1 MSGERWPLTLLV
13 AAYLALAVMYSAVTP
28 LFESPDEVWHYEYIR
43 WLAGGKGL
51 AAPEDVGVAPWAQEG
66 SQPPLYYLLGA
77 AVTAFIPTDN
87 ADAVIRYNVH
97 TAVGNADALG
107 NKNFMLHGRA
117 DAWPWQGVTLAAHLT
132 RLLSV
137 LLGAATVVF
146 TYRLAR
152 LALPVFPQTTSPA
165 RCTTNLSSGLA
176 CSVPG
181 TLPDAARGWSAAAVL
196 ATALVAFSPQFLFIS
211 AATNNDNLVTA
222 LATAGVYLCA
232 RLVAGVTRPAWR
244 AWALLGVV
252 VGLAALSKLSG
263 LLLVAPA
270 AVTVVG
276 VAWRL
281 RSWRL
286 FWQATLLTGVT
297 AVSVAGWWY
306 LRNWLLFGDPLL
318 LSVMFAG
325 VPPQAAPATLAELL
339 ALAPGVWRSTWAVF
353 GWFNV
358 LAAPWLYGLYTLLAG
373 LAVVGWL
380 VGGIGRRAQV
390 RAAVRLAPLT
400 LLAFWLGVVGVA
412 VVRWAQISYAQGRLV
427 FPALAA
433 LATLLAGG
441 LLLLAPV
448 RWQRGAAW
456 TLALLLMGIAA
467 TAPFVWLLPAY
478 PPPPLVTDDSQ
489 LSGAPLAHFDAGLTL
504 LGATLSRAEA
514 HAGDS
519 IDVTLYWRAE
529 QEIAADY
536 SVFVHAV
543 DVDGIVQAQHDSHP
557 GLGAYPTREW
567 RVGEIIAD
575 RHQVTAPPGAPAPS
589 ALRIVAGLYTAATG
603 QRLASDLGEAVT
615 LGEVLVLSDADA
627 LPGATHI
634 NFDDKLALVG
644 FQLDRR
650 VLAPGETVAVT
661 LWWEGLAPMA
671 QDYVVFVHLLLPPD
685 TVWAQQDQMP
695 QAGAARTSTW
705 QVGDRIA
712 DTHSLT
718 LPPETPA
725 GVYRIEVGV
734 YDKDTFARL
743 PVAFSDQG
751 VVLAQVRVEP

>member
-13 AAYLALAVMYSAVTP
+13 AVYLALAVMYSAVTP

-43 WLAGGKGL
+43 WLAAGKGL

-77 AVTAFIPTDN
+77 AVTAFVPTDN

-137 LLGAATVVF
+137 LLSAATVVF

-152 LALPVFPQTTSPA
+152 LALP
-165 RCTTNLSSGLA
+165 
-176 CSVPG
+176 
-181 TLPDAARGWSAAAVL
+181 GWPAAAVL
-196 ATALVAFSPQFLFIS
+196 ATALVAFSPQFLFITG
-211 AATNNDNLVTA
+211 ATNNDNLVTA

-232 RLVAGVTRPAWR
+232 RLVAGDTRPSWR
-244 AWALLGVV
+244 TWALLGVV

-276 VAWRL
+276 VARRL

-286 FWQATLLTGVT
+286 FWRATLLIG
-297 AVSVAGWWY
+297 APALGVAGWWY

-318 LSVMFAG
+318 LAVMFAG
-325 VPPQAAPATLAELL
+325 VPPQAAPASLAELL

-358 LAAPWLYGLYTLLAG
+358 LAAPWLYWLYTMLAG
-373 LAVVGWL
+373 LAVVGWG
-380 VGGIGRRAQV
+380 VGWIGRRAQV
-390 RAAVRLAPLT
+390 RAAVRPAPLA

-441 LLLLAPV
+441 LLLLTPV

-456 TLALLLMGIAA
+456 SLALMLMGIAA
-467 TAPFVWLLPAY
+467 AAPFVWMLPAY
-478 PPPPLVTDDSQ
+478 PPPPLVVADSQ
-489 LSGAPLAHFDAGLTL
+489 LPNAPAAHFDAGLTL
-504 LGATLSRAEA
+504 LGATLSRTEA

-519 IDVTLYWRAE
+519 IDVTLYWRTE

-543 DVDGIVQAQHDSHP
+543 DADGIVQAQHDSHP

-575 RHQVTAPPGAPAPS
+575 RHQLTVPSGAPAPS

-650 VLAPGETVAVT
+650 AVAPGETLAVT
-661 LWWEGLAPMA
+661 LWWEGLAPMR

-705 QVGDRIA
+705 QVGDRIE
-712 DTHSLT
+712 DTHILT

-725 GVYRIEVGV
+725 GVYRIEIGV

-743 PVAFSDQG
+743 PVDFSDQG
-751 VVLAQVRVEP
+751 VVLAQVKVE

>member
-13 AAYLALAVMYSAVTP
+13 AAYLALAVMYSVVTP

-43 WLAGGKGL
+43 WLAAGKGL
-51 AAPEDVGVAPWAQEG
+51 AAPEDVGVAPWVQEG

-146 TYRLAR
+146 TYRLAC
-152 LALPVFPQTTSPA
+152 LALP
-165 RCTTNLSSGLA
+165 
-176 CSVPG
+176 
-181 TLPDAARGWSAAAVL
+181 GWPAAAVL
-196 ATALVAFSPQFLFIS
+196 ATAMVAFSPQFLFITG
-211 AATNNDNLVTA
+211 ATNNDNLVTA

-232 RLVAGVTRPAWR
+232 RLVAGDTRPTWR

-270 AVTVVG
+270 VLTVVG

-286 FWQATLLTGVT
+286 FWQATLLTGTT
-297 AVSVAGWWY
+297 AIGVAGWWY

-325 VPPQAAPATLAELL
+325 VPPQAAPASLAELL

-358 LAAPWLYGLYTLLAG
+358 LAAPWLYWFYTTLAG
-373 LAVVGWL
+373 LAVAGWL
-380 VGGIGRRAQV
+380 VGWIGRRAEV
-390 RAAVRLAPLT
+390 RAAVGPAPLA
-400 LLAFWLGVVGVA
+400 LLAVWLGIVGVA

-433 LATLLAGG
+433 LTTLLAGG

-456 TLALLLMGIAA
+456 MLALVLMGIAA
-467 TAPFVWLLPAY
+467 AAPFMWMLPAY
-478 PPPPLVTDDSQ
+478 PPPPLVAAGSEFPSSPT
-489 LSGAPLAHFDAGLTL
+489 AHFDAGPIL

-514 HAGDS
+514 RAGDS

-543 DVDGIVQAQHDSHP
+543 DADGIVQAQHDSHP

-567 RVGEIIAD
+567 QVGEIIED
-575 RHQVTAPPGAPAPS
+575 RHQLTVPPGAPAPS

-603 QRLASDLGEAVT
+603 QRLTSDLGEVVA

-627 LPGATHI
+627 LPGAAHI

-650 VLAPGETVAVT
+650 VLAPGETLAVT

-705 QVGDRIA
+705 QVGDRIE
-712 DTHSLT
+712 DTHILT
-718 LPPETPA
+718 LPPETPV

-743 PVAFSDQG
+743 PVNFSDQG
-751 VVLAQVRVEP
+751 VVLTQVKVE